1 MFRESIG
8 SVRGFRVRFASQLV
22 QVGALERVSR
32 VNWFSS
38 GPRSAYRKSFCRKSF
53 DSDLNLGSAYRKS
66 FDSDLNL
73 GSAERKSFDSSR
85 RKKTRR
91 ALMIRKLNVIL

>member
-1 MFRESIG
+1 M
-8 SVRGFRVRFASQLV
+8 
-22 QVGALERVSR
+22 
-32 VNWFSS
+32 
-38 GPRSAYRKSFCRKSF
+38 
-53 DSDLNLGSAYRKS
+53 NLGSAYRKS

>member
-8 SVRGFRVRFASQLV
+8 SARGFRVRFASQLV

-38 GPRSAYRKSFCRKSF
+38 GPRSAYRKSF
-53 DSDLNLGSAYRKS
+53 DSDGNFGARIANHFISNHL
-66 FDSDLNL
+66 
-73 GSAERKSFDSSR
+73 
-85 RKKTRR
+85 
-91 ALMIRKLNVIL
+91 IQI

>member
-8 SVRGFRVRFASQLV
+8 SDRGFRVRFASQLV

-38 GPRSAYRKSFCRKSF
+38 GPRSAYRKSFSRKSF
-53 DSDLNLGSAYRKS
+53 DSDGNFGARIANHFISNHL
-66 FDSDLNL
+66 
-73 GSAERKSFDSSR
+73 
-85 RKKTRR
+85 
-91 ALMIRKLNVIL
+91 IQI

>member
-53 DSDLNLGSAYRKS
+53 DSDGNFGACIANHFISNHL
-66 FDSDLNL
+66 
-73 GSAERKSFDSSR
+73 
-85 RKKTRR
+85 
-91 ALMIRKLNVIL
+91 IQI

>member
-53 DSDLNLGSAYRKS
+53 DSDGDLGARIANHFISNH
-66 FDSDLNL
+66 L
-73 GSAERKSFDSSR
+73 
-85 RKKTRR
+85 
-91 ALMIRKLNVIL
+91 IQI

>member
-1 MFRESIG
+1 MSQLVQFGASECVS
-8 SVRGFRVRFASQLV
+8 ASQLV

-53 DSDLNLGSAYRKS
+53 DSDGNFGARIANHFISNHL
-66 FDSDLNL
+66 
-73 GSAERKSFDSSR
+73 
-85 RKKTRR
+85 
-91 ALMIRKLNVIL
+91 IQI

>member
-1 MFRESIG
+1 M
-8 SVRGFRVRFASQLV
+8 RFASQLV

-32 VNWFSS
+32 VNWFRS
-38 GPRSAYRKSFCRKSF
+38 GPR
-53 DSDLNLGSAYRKS
+53 SAYRKS

>member
-53 DSDLNLGSAYRKS
+53 NSDGNFGARIANNFISNHL
-66 FDSDLNL
+66 
-73 GSAERKSFDSSR
+73 
-85 RKKTRR
+85 
-91 ALMIRKLNVIL
+91 IQI

>member
-8 SVRGFRVRFASQLV
+8 SVRGFKARFASQLV

-66 FDSDLNL
+66 FDSDGNFGARIANHFISNL
-73 GSAERKSFDSSR
+73 
-85 RKKTRR
+85 
-91 ALMIRKLNVIL
+91 LIQI